1 MIGRLFPGTTLS
13 RYMARKY
20 LTTFLG
26 VLAVMAG
33 ILLLIDMVEQVRRF
47 SGQPLGFAQALQL
60 AALRMPSSL
69 YAVLPLV
76 ALLSTLAMFVGLARS
91 SELVVTRAVGRS
103 ALRVV
108 AAPALVALALGA
120 AAVAVLNPVVA
131 ATAKQYD
138 QLAARVGGAD
148 TSLMSV
154 SRDGLW
160 LREAAPDSGPD
171 SGPDSAT
178 VSPGERQRVIRA
190 TRASADGTALHEVSI
205 LAFARDGRP
214 VRQIEAAEARLRP
227 GLWELH
233 DAHAWTLTDPNPQRS
248 STRAA
253 VLELPTELTPA
264 ALRDSVGAPMTIP
277 IWDLPGFIAA
287 LDRAGFAA
295 LEHRVWLQMELS
307 LPMMLMAMV
316 LVGASFTLGHIR
328 AGRQGMMVLMALI
341 AGFCAFFLRDFTQVL
356 GENAQIPV
364 ALAAWSPPAVAAL
377 LALALM
383 LQLEEG

>member
-20 LTTFLG
+20 LMTFLG
-26 VLAVMAG
+26 VMAVMAG
-33 ILLLIDMVEQVRRF
+33 ILLLVDMVEQVRRF
-47 SGQPLGFAQALQL
+47 SGRPLGFAQALQL

-108 AAPALVALALGA
+108 AAPALVALVLGA

-160 LREAAPDSGPD
+160 LREAAPESLPD
-171 SGPDSAT
+171 SGTEP
-178 VSPGERQRVIRA
+178 PGERQRVIRA

-214 VRQIEAAEARLRP
+214 VRQIEAAEVRLRP

-233 DAHAWTLTDPNPQRS
+233 DAKSWTLTDPNPERS
-248 STRAA
+248 ATRAPL
-253 VLELPTELTPA
+253 LELPTELTPA
-264 ALRDSVGAPMTIP
+264 ALRDSVGAPMTVP
-277 IWDLPGFIAA
+277 IWELPGFIAA

-307 LPMMLMAMV
+307 LPVMLMAMV
-316 LVGASFTLGHIR
+316 LVGAGFTLGHIR
-328 AGRQGMMVLMALI
+328 SGRQGMMVLMALI